1 MELMGR
7 TETKEKQFQL
17 HQLLQA
23 QQVRREHKVRKARR
37 VRKAKLELRVRVDL
51 LDQLAQQVQL
61 DRKDH
66 RVVEVAVHKDRQ
78 VQLEQPV
85 QRV

>member
-1 MELMGR
+1 
-7 TETKEKQFQL
+7 
-17 HQLLQA
+17 
-23 QQVRREHKVRKARR
+23 
-37 VRKAKLELRVRVDL
+37 VDQ
-51 LDQLAQQVQL
+51 LDQRVQPVQL

-78 VQLEQPV
+78 AQLEQPV